1 MKFVPVVYEHASAL
15 IGRRPYD
22 VSRDAG
28 LLSSAHAAAFRRYH
42 HSPVV
47 VGIDVYNV
55 ETEAYGARLHDAGG
69 LAIPSIESP
78 LCKGVED
85 FLSLQPIDPCTDG
98 RFPIVLESARRLREE
113 CTGAVVAVPLSGPFS
128 IAQNLLGMEELLF
141 AVMTDPEGVRDALLV
156 VARHLGNIV
165 EKISAMG
172 FEVIMFESSASP
184 PLLSPTL
191 FRRAEVPALA
201 CIGEVHQRV
210 TGRGVALILGGNTVP
225 VLEDLIAVGA
235 GSLICPAEVD
245 GEAFF
250 EKMRHHPE
258 ISVRINMRPGV
269 FASSFEE
276 AKAEAARAVTL
287 ASRKENVCIGSGV
300 LPYDANPDIVLG
312 IQSLIE
318 EQQR

>member
-1 MKFVPVVYEHASAL
+1 
-15 IGRRPYD
+15 
-22 VSRDAG
+22 
-28 LLSSAHAAAFRRYH
+28 
-42 HSPVV
+42 
-47 VGIDVYNV
+47 
-55 ETEAYGARLHDAGG
+55 
-69 LAIPSIESP
+69 
-78 LCKGVED
+78 
-85 FLSLQPIDPCTDG
+85 
-98 RFPIVLESARRLREE
+98 
-113 CTGAVVAVPLSGPFS
+113 
-128 IAQNLLGMEELLF
+128 
-141 AVMTDPEGVRDALLV
+141 
-156 VARHLGNIV
+156 
-165 EKISAMG
+165 
-172 FEVIMFESSASP
+172 MFESSASP

-269 FASSFEE
+269 FASSIGE